1 MRIRAVV
8 SLTLLLSFVVLALTS
23 IVLYVVPEGRVA
35 YWSDW
40 RWLGLSKTGW
50 GDVHINAG
58 FLFLAAGL
66 IHLGYNWKPI
76 LASLKNKAKALR
88 IFTPA
93 FTVALLANLLV
104 IGGTLLHLPPFS
116 TTLEFGR
123 SFKEAAALQ
132 YGEPPYG
139 HAELSSLA
147 LFAKRTGLD
156 LAVVKAG
163 LARSG
168 IRFSGDDQTILA
180 IAKANQ
186 ITPKQVYD
194 AMQADNPQT
203 TAPKTLALPDQP
215 APGMGQ
221 TTLKDLCRQYGLDQ
235 QRIVAALAAKGVN
248 ADPELSL
255 KKIAA
260 AHGTDPHALFALI
273 HEAAAEP
280 H

>member
-1 MRIRAVV
+1 MNLRKTT
-8 SLTLLLSFVVLALTS
+8 SLTLLLSFVVLTLTS
-23 IVLYVVPEGRVA
+23 LVLYVVPEGRVA

-66 IHLGYNWKPI
+66 LHLGYNWKPI
-76 LASLKNKAKALR
+76 TSYLQTKAKALR

-93 FTVALLANLLV
+93 FVAALLVNLLV
-104 IGGTLLHLPPFS
+104 VVGSLLHLPPFS
-116 TTLEFGR
+116 TVLEFGH
-123 SFKEAAALQ
+123 SFKEAAALK

-139 HAELSSLA
+139 HAELSKLS
-147 LFAKRTGLD
+147 LFAKRTELD
-156 LAVVKAG
+156 LEAVKAG
-163 LARSG
+163 LTKAG
-168 IRFSGDDQTILA
+168 INITGDDQTILA
-180 IAKANQ
+180 IAKANH
-186 ITPKQVYD
+186 ITPKAVYD
-194 AMQADNPQT
+194 AMTNGKKTPA
-203 TAPKTLALPDQP
+203 AKTLP
-215 APGMGQ
+215 AEPVPGMGQ

-235 QRIVAALAAKGVN
+235 QRIVAALAAKGVK

-273 HEAAAEP
+273 HEAAAAP